1 MRFLILALSVVLT
14 AAAADAQRGSVAPRY
29 GAGFDVATAVLGQD
43 VIPDGPSIGIR
54 GRVAIPVNA
63 DLSVAG
69 SLGLGAHLFGGSDD
83 TRYVLNP
90 QVSVI
95 VMLPSD
101 GSARYVLGGFGG
113 FLPFSGGGGGPSL
126 HLGYG
131 IAIPLTDTSLY
142 AEVDPSLV
150 IGDTKA
156 VPVLAVRTGVIF

>member
-14 AAAADAQRGSVAPRY
+14 AAAADAQRDSVAPRY

-90 QVSVI
+90 QVSAI

-150 IGDTKA
+150 IGDTEV